1 MDPIIRTI
9 FDAVD
14 QVNEH
19 LPNQHKIEKS
29 LQTVLLDNSRGLDSL
44 TIVTLIVAIEQ
55 RIEEQYGKAINL
67 ADGESLPRTV
77 NPFISIEKLADHIS
91 LLIGAAKS

>member
-19 LPNQHKIEKS
+19 LPNQHKIDKS
-29 LQTVLLDNSRGLDSL
+29 MQTVLVDNSRGLDSL

-55 RIEEQYGKAINL
+55 RIEEKYGKAINL
-67 ADGESLPRTV
+67 ADGESLSRTA
-77 NPFISIEKLADHIS
+77 NPFRSIEKLADHIS

>member
-14 QVNEH
+14 LVNEH

-29 LQTVLLDNSRGLDSL
+29 MQTILFDNSRGLDSL

-55 RIEEQYGKAINL
+55 RIEEKYGKAINL
-67 ADGESLPRTV
+67 ADGESLCGTA
-77 NPFISIEKLADHIS
+77 NPFLNIETLADHIS